1 MRNVL
6 SLVLLLLAGCA
17 AVRPPIAAPTET
29 PAVDWSQARRIDV
42 VLDDFAFTPDRL
54 TLSTGRA
61 YRLHLENR
69 GSGGHNFDAPAFFRT
84 VTFRDGPAADRVR
97 ASGGIAELAGGE
109 TMDVDVVPRTPGS
122 YPLDCS
128 HPFHASFGMTG
139 EIVVR

>member
-1 MRNVL
+1 MRNFL
-6 SLVLLLLAGCA
+6 PLVLLLLAGCA
-17 AVRPPIAAPTET
+17 TVHPPIAAPTET
-29 PAVDWSQARRIDV
+29 PTVDWSQARRIDV

-54 TLSTGRA
+54 TLSTGRP

-69 GSGGHNFDAPAFFRT
+69 GSGGHNFDAPAFFRM

-97 ASGGIAELAGGE
+97 MSGGIAELAGGE
-109 TMDVDVVPRTPGS
+109 TMDVEVVPRTPGS

-128 HPFHASFGMTG
+128 HPFHAGFGMTG